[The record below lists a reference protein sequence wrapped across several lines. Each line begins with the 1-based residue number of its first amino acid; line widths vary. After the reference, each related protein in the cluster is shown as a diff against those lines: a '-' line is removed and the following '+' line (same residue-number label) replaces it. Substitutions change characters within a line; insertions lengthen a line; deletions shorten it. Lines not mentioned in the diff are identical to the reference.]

1 MQNNFLAWL
10 RRKHELIV
18 YLILGVATTVVN
30 FLIYYPLYNYL
41 CLSATLSNA
50 IAWCV
55 SVLFA
60 FCTNKPLAFRSTDW
74 SYPVVFSELVKFIGC
89 RIGSGLFETL
99 LLWFTVDLLLWN
111 GNIMKLI
118 ASVFVVLSNYF
129 ASKYL
134 VFRK

>member
-1 MQNNFLAWL
+1 MLTNFLAWL
-10 RRKHELIV
+10 RRKHSLIV

-30 FLIYYPLYNYL
+30 FLIYYPLYNHFYV
-41 CLSATLSNA
+41 SATLSNA
-50 IAWCV
+50 VAWCV

-60 FCTNKPLAFRSTDW
+60 FITNKPWAFKSTDW
-74 SYPVVFSELVKFIGC
+74 SPRIMFPELFKFISC
-89 RIGSGLFETL
+89 RIGSGVFETVL
-99 LLWFTVDLLLWN
+99 LSVTVDFLLWN

-118 ASVFVVLSNYF
+118 ASVFVVISNYF